1 MTAGLNGGEASRS
14 FPIADRWIGGG
25 TPCFII
31 AEVALAHD
39 GSLGLAHAFIDAVAR
54 TGADCVKF
62 QTHIASAE
70 STADEPFRVHFSRQD
85 ATRYAYWERTS
96 FTGEQWRGLA
106 EHAADAGLTFLSS
119 PFSEAAVD
127 MLDAVGVPAWKIG
140 SGEVGNDL
148 LLRRA
153 AATGK
158 PVLLSSGL
166 SDLAELDRAVALV
179 RAAGGDVGVF
189 QCTSRY
195 PCPPEALGLEQVRE
209 LADRYGCPAGL
220 SDHSGTI
227 YAGLGAVT
235 LGANMLEVHVT
246 LSRDMFGPDVV
257 ASLTIPE
264 LQSLVEGVR
273 FLERAIASP
282 VDKSSIGE
290 DAIAL
295 RAIFTKRLVAARP
308 LAAGTVL
315 TAPDVAAKKP
325 GHNGLPSQRLDEVVG
340 RVLRRPLEADE
351 PLRPEDLEV
360 LP

>member
-1 MTAGLNGGEASRS
+1 MSDEMSDGASTRS
-14 FPIADRWIGGG
+14 FRIADRWIGAGR
-25 TPCFII
+25 PCFIM

-85 ATRYAYWERTS
+85 ATRYAYWERTA
-96 FTGEQWRGLA
+96 FTAEQWRGLA
-106 EHAADAGLTFLSS
+106 EHAADAGLIFLSS

-127 MLDAVGVPAWKIG
+127 LLDTIGVPAWKIG

-153 AATGK
+153 AATAK

-179 RAAGGDVGVF
+179 RNAGADVAVF

-195 PCPPEALGLEQVRE
+195 PCPPEALGLEQVRA
-209 LADRYGCPAGL
+209 LAHRYACPAGL

-235 LGANMLEVHVT
+235 LGAHMLEVHVT

-264 LQSLVEGVR
+264 LRSLVEGTR

-282 VDKSSIGE
+282 VDKSSVGE
-290 DAIAL
+290 DALAL
-295 RAIFTKRLVAARP
+295 RAIFTKRLVAARR

-315 TAPDVAAKKP
+315 TAQDIAAKKP
-325 GHNGLPSQRLDEVVG
+325 GNGLPSQRLDEVLG
-340 RVLRRPLEADE
+340 RMLRRPLEADE